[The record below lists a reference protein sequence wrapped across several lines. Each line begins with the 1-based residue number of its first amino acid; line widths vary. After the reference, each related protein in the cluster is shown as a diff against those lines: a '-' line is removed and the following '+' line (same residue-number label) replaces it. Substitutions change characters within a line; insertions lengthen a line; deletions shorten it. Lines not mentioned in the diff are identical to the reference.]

1 MTLNNLA
8 IAAEKKPAT
17 LRELLSEAA
26 GWDAAL
32 SAVPV
37 KPCDLH
43 FEAEGIRHSGE
54 FLQVDQSSRSRLF
67 EKVGAPISYWEH
79 HTPRFQA
86 AALSEHVTRGD
97 FGTAPML
104 VLRAGEFVTI
114 ARGELFALPNHDVF
128 RAVEEAVGTEG
139 EGLSVARIGLND
151 ECVDVDLISP
161 SRAITVRRGDIV
173 QSGLHIVHHRF
184 GDQAT
189 LIEAFIYRLVCSNG
203 MTRRE
208 CVNGGPARTR
218 KLRVGFPNN
227 RELQMN
233 QVRRLTRQTWNT
245 LGTQLNAL
253 RSTSERP
260 AHVEELLTQW
270 LQRARM
276 SARTMMARLLAAW
289 REEGSEDTYYGA
301 VNALTRVATHHLD
314 LSNRQRRMLASLAGL
329 LAFSE
334 VHICPRCFSVL
345 GGSSDDRHSGADQ
358 HDNNLPAESLT

>member
-1 MTLNNLA
+1 M
-8 IAAEKKPAT
+8 
-17 LRELLSEAA
+17 
-26 GWDAAL
+26 
-32 SAVPV
+32 
-37 KPCDLH
+37 
-43 FEAEGIRHSGE
+43 
-54 FLQVDQSSRSRLF
+54 
-67 EKVGAPISYWEH
+67 
-79 HTPRFQA
+79 
-86 AALSEHVTRGD
+86 
-97 FGTAPML
+97 
-104 VLRAGEFVTI
+104 
-114 ARGELFALPNHDVF
+114 
-128 RAVEEAVGTEG
+128 GTEG

-173 QSGLHIVHHRF
+173 QSGLHIIHHRF

-208 CVNGGPARTR
+208 CVSGGPARTR
-218 KLRVGFPNN
+218 KLPVGFPNN

-253 RSTSERP
+253 RATSERP
-260 AHVEELLTQW
+260 AHVEELLTRW
-270 LQRARM
+270 LQRARI
-276 SARTMMARLLAAW
+276 SARTMMARLLEAW

-345 GGSSDDRHSGADQ
+345 GGSSDGRHSGADQ
-358 HDNNLPAESLT
+358 HDNDLPTESLT